1 MPRFFSKMRYK
12 LASENRAF
20 KYLRYAIGEIF
31 LVVIGILIALE
42 VNNWN
47 EQRTSKHAVKT
58 YLEALSLETQYN
70 IRTLQF
76 TLDIYK
82 QNIAADRH
90 YYNALNQRNPG
101 SVPDSTIYNATKYI
115 NVNYGPRKLTLAAYN
130 DLINS
135 GLLRTIKDKQFR
147 RRIFQLQS
155 LSDSYEQLLDASN
168 DEYKKSLDPYFNQNA
183 DYSAIADS
191 IDNFKVKPLHF
202 RIDRSRFVNNRVFSN
217 YLINYLAWQDY
228 SSNQIENLKSYL
240 EKLIV
245 AIKKHQK

>member
-1 MPRFFSKMRYK
+1 MRVFK
-12 LASENRAF
+12 NIRKQLAAENNVG
-20 KYLRYAIGEIF
+20 KYLRYAIGEIL

-82 QNIAADRH
+82 QNIAATKH
-90 YYNALNQRNPG
+90 YYNALNRKNPK
-101 SVPDSTIYNATKYI
+101 SVPDSIIYNATKYI
-115 NVNYGPRKLTLAAYN
+115 QVNYGPRKLTLAAYN

-135 GLLRTIKDKQFR
+135 GLLKTIKNKQFR

-183 DYSAIADS
+183 DYSEIADS
-191 IDNFKVKPLHF
+191 IGNFKVKPLHF
-202 RIDRSRFVNNRVFSN
+202 PIVRSRFVDNRVFSN
-217 YLINYLAWQDY
+217 YLINYLAWQQF
-228 SSNQIENLKSYL
+228 SANQIRNLKSYL
-240 EKLIV
+240 EKLNN
-245 AIKKHQK
+245 AIKKYLK